1 MQLVDGIIN
10 ENGTSFVGKDGFF
23 WWVGEVEDNED
34 PMELGRVKVRV
45 LGYYTSFD
53 GGTIADLPTSGLP
66 WATVLQH
73 TSQAG
78 NNGQGESSGQL
89 QPGAIVLGFF
99 MDGEMAQMPM
109 VLGVMRVKKSDITK
123 NQSSLSFTDQDLV
136 SGTSVNSSAV
146 HPAERNTVNPTAPL
160 RQSLNNAVAI
170 PGNKLSDVGGSGSP
184 KNIGS
189 SKGVLGSTT
198 NPIKPSTPSKLI
210 PAAHGVGGP
219 WKTLEFKMSYL
230 IEDLANTSANLVKID
245 TDTYLDIVVG
255 SYIKEADLTKKIDDY
270 LNVIFT
276 QVISAMRQSV
286 ANLATNLSV
295 ENILQ
300 SSTGLPFAAYN
311 LIQAEVTKILT
322 SLCVLDSNIATY
334 KATPLATINTYLD
347 TFLAGVEDKPALVK
361 KTVDTVV
368 ADIVLDAAKIIT
380 GVGDITKSVKTTVSG
395 VGEATKIIDEWEKG
409 SGIYELNTDLFK
421 LSLIHISEPTRPY

>member
-1 MQLVDGIIN
+1 MELVDGIVN

-23 WWVGEVEDNED
+23 WWVGEIEDNED

-53 GGTIADLPTSGLP
+53 GGTVADLPTSGLP

-99 MDGEMAQMPM
+99 LDGEMAQMPM
-109 VLGVMRVKKSDITK
+109 VLGVMRVNKSDITK
-123 NQSSLSFTDQDLV
+123 TQSSFAFTDQDLV

-160 RQSLNNAVAI
+160 RQSNNNTVAI
-170 PGNKLSDVGGSGSP
+170 PGYKLTKTGGSGSP
-184 KNIGS
+184 KNVGS
-189 SKGVLGSTT
+189 EKGVLGGTT
-198 NPIKPSTPSKLI
+198 NPIKPSTPTKLI

-219 WKTLEFKMSYL
+219 WKTLEYKMSYL

-245 TDTYLDIVVG
+245 KDTYLDIV
-255 SYIKEADLTKKIDDY
+255 I
-270 LNVIFT
+270 
-276 QVISAMRQSV
+276 
-286 ANLATNLSV
+286 
-295 ENILQ
+295 
-300 SSTGLPFAAYN
+300 
-311 LIQAEVTKILT
+311 
-322 SLCVLDSNIATY
+322 
-334 KATPLATINTYLD
+334 
-347 TFLAGVEDKPALVK
+347 
-361 KTVDTVV
+361 
-368 ADIVLDAAKIIT
+368 
-380 GVGDITKSVKTTVSG
+380 
-395 VGEATKIIDEWEKG
+395 
-409 SGIYELNTDLFK
+409 